1 MAYALVA
8 AHLGSIV
15 VQNIKGD
22 RIVDVLDKSL
32 PYSAESR
39 GYHSTALLPFH
50 TDATKG
56 EAAPVH
62 IVGLM
67 CLETAASGGLSAIAS
82 AAALHRTVAE
92 ERPDIM
98 PILMRGFRHHRRGQH
113 PAGESPLSIERIPV
127 FSFWNGELHCR
138 YNRNPIE
145 WETREGEILTEKDRQ
160 ALDYLDSVVA
170 RPG

>member
-82 AAALHRTVAE
+82 AAALPPTVPRG
-92 ERPDIM
+92 RPHPL
-98 PILMRGFRHHRRGQH
+98 PIPTPGFPPH
-113 PAGESPLSIERIPV
+113 P
-127 FSFWNGELHCR
+127 
-138 YNRNPIE
+138 
-145 WETREGEILTEKDRQ
+145 
-160 ALDYLDSVVA
+160 
-170 RPG
+170 

>member
-15 VQNIKGD
+15 VQNIGGD
-22 RIVDVLDKSL
+22 RMIDVRDKSL

-98 PILMRGFRHHRRGQH
+98 PILMRGFRPHRRGTP
-113 PAGESPLSIERIPV
+113 PAGESPP
-127 FSFWNGELHCR
+127 
-138 YNRNPIE
+138 PIQRHPACTL
-145 WETREGEILTEKDRQ
+145 W
-160 ALDYLDSVVA
+160 
-170 RPG
+170 